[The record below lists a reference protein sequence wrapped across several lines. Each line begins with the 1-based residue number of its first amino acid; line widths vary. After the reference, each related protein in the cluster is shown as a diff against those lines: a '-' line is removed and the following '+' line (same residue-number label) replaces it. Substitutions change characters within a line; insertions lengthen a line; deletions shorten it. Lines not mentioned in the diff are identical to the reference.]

1 MTMGLAGAH
10 LDANGFVDNETAII
24 TNANSSTC
32 NLSVLPYSYRWSLI
46 SIPTG
51 SSASLP
57 SQEAQQPA
65 FVADLPR
72 GTYQV
77 ALTVTDALGNVSD
90 PAFLPVTSSTC
101 GARAPVF
108 TVLSAATAT
117 PNGNTADAISA
128 TVTDGDNDTAACPG
142 FKTDITG
149 ISWSIVS
156 APAGSHATL
165 ASSAT
170 VPVSDNPT
178 FPALTTPPNFVDPGN
193 SFRADVKGSYVVRAV
208 ATASNGLST
217 SATLALS
224 VAPTGCGLNAPVV
237 TQIGAPASRPDVGS
251 IVALTAFHTDADESA
266 SVCSPASATP
276 RYTWSLQSAPAG
288 SSQTSP
294 PTPVASVTKN
304 LASTGTVTASSAS
317 AHSVVVTFASATS
330 YNVSVDGT
338 PAAGGPFS
346 GSGIRGGVGIVIGA
360 GTFTTGDMWSFDF
373 AESTIRF
380 TADLAGT
387 YVWSVVATDPFGL
400 QSASVSVS
408 VATGACGPTLPNATG
423 TNEPI
428 GLKIAGTPQA
438 DLLGG
443 GYSVTQGAAVTLF
456 TAALPSPGT
465 AGDLC
470 VTGGAAATERWTL
483 TSAPP
488 GSNAVLSTAT
498 GSAPGF
504 TIDVAGT
511 YAVQLVVTDNGG
523 NATVF
528 NTTIS
533 ANACVSTMTPTGS
546 FSFIATDV
554 DPTDGTSHPATPN
567 AGDTVQLFPQSV
579 ASTCSSSLSYEWS
592 LISRPPGSQ
601 AALSSATAQNPLLGT
616 DQSGVYQL
624 GLVVRDGV
632 GNGTVPLFYSVTTSG
647 CGTLA
652 PTFGASPGGVA
663 FSATPRANADIT
675 LTAPAATDGNSSCPT
690 RFHSTPISY
699 AFTVVAA
706 PIGATTSLSQNGGA
720 IATLRVSQGAAAAG
734 YKVQLVATDA
744 KGRSATLPT
753 PVGCTAPGLTATCAP
768 AINNCGAYA
777 PVTQQFSISQS
788 VSGTGTQPA
797 DSLPATA
804 TTGTTAAGN
813 QTSSKGFYFGYA
825 VTISALTSDPDFD
838 AAVCSGAFAVTPAQA
853 KSTSWSL
860 VSAPAGSH
868 ATIGANT
875 GSSIVFTPDVAG
887 GPYKLAMTTSDS
899 TGNSDVSTI
908 TFSLGCGGNSP
919 SIASSSGSQT
929 PAYTGGFAV
938 GQAVR

>member
-1 MTMGLAGAH
+1 
-10 LDANGFVDNETAII
+10 
-24 TNANSSTC
+24 
-32 NLSVLPYSYRWSLI
+32 
-46 SIPTG
+46 
-51 SSASLP
+51 
-57 SQEAQQPA
+57 
-65 FVADLPR
+65 
-72 GTYQV
+72 
-77 ALTVTDALGNVSD
+77 
-90 PAFLPVTSSTC
+90 
-101 GARAPVF
+101 
-108 TVLSAATAT
+108 
-117 PNGNTADAISA
+117 
-128 TVTDGDNDTAACPG
+128 
-142 FKTDITG
+142 
-149 ISWSIVS
+149 
-156 APAGSHATL
+156 
-165 ASSAT
+165 
-170 VPVSDNPT
+170 
-178 FPALTTPPNFVDPGN
+178 
-193 SFRADVKGSYVVRAV
+193 
-208 ATASNGLST
+208 
-217 SATLALS
+217 
-224 VAPTGCGLNAPVV
+224 
-237 TQIGAPASRPDVGS
+237 
-251 IVALTAFHTDADESA
+251 
-266 SVCSPASATP
+266 
-276 RYTWSLQSAPAG
+276 
-288 SSQTSP
+288 
-294 PTPVASVTKN
+294 
-304 LASTGTVTASSAS
+304 
-317 AHSVVVTFASATS
+317 
-330 YNVSVDGT
+330 
-338 PAAGGPFS
+338 
-346 GSGIRGGVGIVIGA
+346 
-360 GTFTTGDMWSFDF
+360 
-373 AESTIRF
+373 
-380 TADLAGT
+380 
-387 YVWSVVATDPFGL
+387 
-400 QSASVSVS
+400 
-408 VATGACGPTLPNATG
+408 
-423 TNEPI
+423 
-428 GLKIAGTPQA
+428 
-438 DLLGG
+438 
-443 GYSVTQGAAVTLF
+443 
-456 TAALPSPGT
+456 
-465 AGDLC
+465 
-470 VTGGAAATERWTL
+470 
-483 TSAPP
+483 
-488 GSNAVLSTAT
+488 
-498 GSAPGF
+498 
-504 TIDVAGT
+504 
-511 YAVQLVVTDNGG
+511 
-523 NATVF
+523 
-528 NTTIS
+528 
-533 ANACVSTMTPTGS
+533 MTPTGS

-875 GSSIVFTPDVAG
+875 GSSIVFTPDVSG

-908 TFSLGCGGNSP
+908 AFSLGCGGNSP

-929 PAYTGGFAV
+929 PAYAGGFAV
-938 GQAVR
+938 GQAVRLDATVTDADTTATSSCTVAEAQPFTYAWSFTQAPPGSMATLLSPNTLNASFVPDVAGVWIDSTFSRLEHVMDRSFEFAPPASRPTLVALTSFLVWADCGFMTRNISPVESIQYVHVPMYFCHSKSDRLTEYTVGTGNNQR